1 MMFLELT
8 HLTLNFCFDVGHAH
22 MMEGVEPAFNRMK
35 DRIRATHVHGND
47 GDADTHLFPY
57 IAEQDTVD
65 WHKTMQ
71 LLRSRENQYPLTL
84 ELREVEGMEN
94 PFARVRG
101 VFERLESE

>member
-1 MMFLELT
+1 
-8 HLTLNFCFDVGHAH
+8 
-22 MMEGVEPAFNRMK
+22 MEGVEPAFDRMK

-47 GDADTHLFPY
+47 GDTDTHLFPY

-84 ELREVEGMEN
+84 ELREVEGMAH
-94 PFARVRG
+94 PFVRVQE
-101 VFERLESE
+101 VLERLESE